1 MGAEP
6 ENNQVF
12 AQLEKQNKEEQKQM
26 AQSAMEKLPEMEPVQ
41 QAGPKK
47 IVMRK
52 QTIQPQNNN
61 RRMSNMDQLKGQ
73 IEQRFAVLSKNKFA
87 DIDSEDENETSSEY
101 DEEDDDN

>member
-1 MGAEP
+1 MLKDRPGTIVEQVSEGDSEEMAAEP

-52 QTIQPQNNN
+52 QTIQP
-61 RRMSNMDQLKGQ
+61 
-73 IEQRFAVLSKNKFA
+73 
-87 DIDSEDENETSSEY
+87 
-101 DEEDDDN
+101 